1 MELNKIFPLKTV
13 KTSKPGEL
21 HFTDVGNFSSTL
33 SNDEINV
40 SDKQKSFIIKRL
52 FLLNN
57 FYDLNE
63 NNNKR
68 GLHANINFDEIIIV
82 NEGYID
88 VKIIKKNKEE
98 IEFRL
103 NKNECLYF
111 SRGYWLEF
119 IIGNSSTSIT
129 VLANVIQSESI
140 SMYDFDKFI
149 NQS

>member
-13 KTSKPGEL
+13 KTLKPGEL
-21 HFTDVGNFSSTL
+21 HFTDVNEQ
-33 SNDEINV
+33 DP
-40 SDKQKSFIIKRL
+40 FIIKRL

-57 FYDLNE
+57 FNDLNE

-68 GLHANINFDEIIIV
+68 GLHANLNFDEIIIV

-88 VKIIKKNKEE
+88 VKIIKKNKEF

-119 IIGNSSTSIT
+119 IIDNSNTSIT
-129 VLANVIQSESI
+129 VFANMIQSEST
-140 SMYDFDKFI
+140 SMYDFDKFC
-149 NQS
+149 SL